1 MNSDTKR
8 VSKHVNLDSELSQ
21 PVKAKRAR
29 WILVLMLASFVLPFV
44 IGSQAYKHGWFSGG
58 ATNKGHL
65 LSPPMALADLALT
78 PDAGS
83 TYADL
88 RTRWWLLYIIP
99 EQCAEVCQQSL
110 TALPE
115 LQSSLGREQGRV
127 GILLVKTER
136 SALVPTIT
144 VSPALRVFNA
154 NADVLAA
161 KLQAS
166 AGSEA
171 IGRWYVLDPMGWIM
185 LDYAA
190 AKTDHEILQRAQNVL
205 DDLQKLLKASR
216 IG

>member
-1 MNSDTKR
+1 MNVK
-8 VSKHVNLDSELSQ
+8 SELFQ
-21 PVKAKRAR
+21 PVKARRAR
-29 WILVLMLASFVLPFV
+29 WVLVFMLASFVLPFV

-65 LSPPMALADLALT
+65 LSPPLALADLGLT
-78 PDAGS
+78 PGAGS
-83 TYADL
+83 RREDL
-88 RTRWWLLYIIP
+88 STRWWLLYIIP
-99 EQCAEVCQQSL
+99 EQCAKVCQQSL

-115 LQSSLGREQGRV
+115 LQSSLGREQARV

-136 SALVPTIT
+136 SALVPNIT

-154 NADVLAA
+154 NADVLTAT
-161 KLQAS
+161 LRS
-166 AGSEA
+166 RSGSDA
-171 IGRWYVLDPMGWIM
+171 IGRWYLLDPMGWIM